1 MSIRIPQPPASL
13 DFRGFIFCFFFFLF
27 SSFPGTILTQE
38 VTLDS
43 IQIFQTHDWFS
54 SKPTVYFQCKGEN
67 KTVLPDVKTTN
78 VSYSFKGQESWQ
90 PLTELKGTKCKRC
103 GIYEDDTLTHD
114 TFDEW
119 ELCPSDFTNE
129 GSYKRI
135 KDKEFNAT
143 FLCHG
148 CSQVGAGSNKESGNE
163 KEGDKGGMRPA
174 IVVLIVVLVLG
185 VVTVGLLVGYKYW
198 RKKKR
203 QQEQARFL
211 KLFEDGDEIEDELGL
226 ENTL

>member
-1 MSIRIPQPPASL
+1 MSIRIPSASW
-13 DFRGFIFCFFFFLF
+13 DFRGFLLFCIFF

-43 IQIFQTHDWFS
+43 IRIFTTHDWFS
-54 SKPTVYFQCKGEN
+54 TKPTVYFQCKGEN
-67 KTVLPDVKTTN
+67 KTVLPDVKRTN
-78 VSYSFKGQESWQ
+78 VSYAFNGEESWQ
-90 PLTELKGTKCKRC
+90 PLTDLKGTKCKRC
-103 GIYEDDTLTHD
+103 GIYEDDPLKYD

-119 ELCPSDFTNE
+119 ELCPSDFTAE
-129 GSYKRI
+129 GSYKRE
-135 KDKEFNAT
+135 KEKEFNAT

-148 CSQVGAGSNKESGNE
+148 CSQVGAGSTKESGTE
-163 KEGDKGGMRPA
+163 KEEEKGGMHPA
-174 IVVLIVVLVLG
+174 IVVLIVVLLLG
-185 VVTVGLLVGYKYW
+185 VVAVGLLVGYKYW

-211 KLFEDGDEIEDELGL
+211 KLFEDGDDIEDELGL

>member
-1 MSIRIPQPPASL
+1 MSIQIPSASW
-13 DFRGFIFCFFFFLF
+13 DFRGFLLCFIFF

-43 IQIFQTHDWFS
+43 VQIFTTHDWFS
-54 SKPTVYFQCKGEN
+54 TKPTVFFQCKGEN
-67 KTVLPDVKTTN
+67 KTVLPDVKRTN
-78 VSYSFKGQESWQ
+78 VSYSFNGEESWQ
-90 PLTELKGTKCKRC
+90 PLTELQGTKCKRC
-103 GIYEDDTLTHD
+103 GIYEDDPLKYD

-119 ELCPSDFTNE
+119 ELCPSDFTAE
-129 GSYKRI
+129 GSYKRF
-135 KDKEFNAT
+135 KEKEFNAT

-148 CSQVGAGSNKESGNE
+148 CSQVGAGSNKESGTE
-163 KEGDKGGMRPA
+163 KEEQKSGMHPG
-174 IVVLIVVLVLG
+174 IVVLIVVLLLG
-185 VVTVGLLVGYKYW
+185 VVAVGLLVGYKYW

-211 KLFEDGDEIEDELGL
+211 KLFEDGDDIEDELGL

>member
-1 MSIRIPQPPASL
+1 MSIRIPSASR
-13 DFRGFIFCFFFFLF
+13 DFRGFVLCFIFLR
-27 SSFPGTILTQE
+27 SFPGTIRAQE
-38 VTLDS
+38 VTLDT
-43 IQIFQTHDWFS
+43 IQIFTTHEWFS
-54 SKPTVYFQCKGEN
+54 TTPIVYFQCKREN
-67 KTVLPDVKTTN
+67 KTVLPDVKITN

-90 PLTELKGTKCKRC
+90 PLTGLNGTKCKRC
-103 GIYEDDTLTHD
+103 GIYEDDTFKYD

-119 ELCPSDFTNE
+119 ELCPSDFTAE
-129 GSYKRI
+129 GRYTHV

-148 CSQVGAGSNKESGNE
+148 CSQLGSGL
-163 KEGDKGGMRPA
+163 KEGDGSDKEEGRRGMHPA
-174 IVVLIVVLVLG
+174 IIVLIVLLVLG
-185 VVTVGLLVGYKYW
+185 VVTVGLVVGYKYW

>member
-1 MSIRIPQPPASL
+1 MSIRIPSASW
-13 DFRGFIFCFFFFLF
+13 DFRGFALCFIFLG
-27 SSFPGTILTQE
+27 SLPGAIRAQE

-43 IQIFQTHDWFS
+43 IQIFKTHEWFS
-54 SKPTVYFQCKGEN
+54 TKPIVYFQCKGEN
-67 KTVLPDVKTTN
+67 KTVLPDVKITN

-90 PLTELKGTKCKRC
+90 PLTGLNGTKCKRC
-103 GIYEDDTLTHD
+103 GIYEDDTFKYD

-119 ELCPSDFTNE
+119 ELCPSDFTAE
-129 GSYKRI
+129 GRYTHA
-135 KDKEFNAT
+135 KDNEFNAT

-148 CSQVGAGSNKESGNE
+148 CSQLGADSKKEDGSDKE
-163 KEGDKGGMRPA
+163 EGRRGMHPA
-174 IVVLIVVLVLG
+174 IVLLIVLLVLG
-185 VVTVGLLVGYKYW
+185 VVTVGLAVGYKFW

>member
-1 MSIRIPQPPASL
+1 MSIRIPPASWA
-13 DFRGFIFCFFFFLF
+13 FRGFVLCFVFL

-43 IQIFQTHDWFS
+43 IRIFTTHDWFS
-54 SKPTVYFQCKGEN
+54 IKPTVYFQCKGEN
-67 KTVLPDVKTTN
+67 KTVFPDVKNTN
-78 VSYSFKGQESWQ
+78 VSYSFKGEESWQ
-90 PLTELKGTKCKRC
+90 PLTKLEGTKCKRC
-103 GIYEDDTLTHD
+103 GIYEQDPLTHD

-119 ELCPSDFTNE
+119 ELCPSDFTAE
-129 GSYKRI
+129 GTYTHGRE
-135 KDKEFNAT
+135 KEFNAT

-148 CSQVGAGSNKESGNE
+148 CSQVGPGSNKESGTE
-163 KEGDKGGMRPA
+163 KEEERRGMRPA

-185 VVTVGLLVGYKYW
+185 VAAAGLVVGYKYW

-211 KLFEDGDEIEDELGL
+211 KLFEDGDEMEDELEL
-226 ENTL
+226 QNTL

>member
-1 MSIRIPQPPASL
+1 MSIRISSASW
-13 DFRGFIFCFFFFLF
+13 DVRGFLLFFIFF
-27 SSFPGTILTQE
+27 SSFPGTILTQD

-43 IQIFQTHDWFS
+43 IRIFTTHDWFS
-54 SKPTVYFQCKGEN
+54 TKPTVYFQCKGEN
-67 KTVLPDVKTTN
+67 KTVLPDVKRTN
-78 VSYSFKGQESWQ
+78 VSYAFNGEESWQ

-103 GIYEDDTLTHD
+103 GIYEDDPLKYD

-119 ELCPSDFTNE
+119 ELCPSDFTAE
-129 GSYKRI
+129 GSYKRE
-135 KDKEFNAT
+135 KEKEFNAT

-148 CSQVGAGSNKESGNE
+148 CSQVGAGSNKQSGTENE
-163 KEGDKGGMRPA
+163 EEKSGMHPA
-174 IVVLIVVLVLG
+174 IVVLIVVLMLG
-185 VVTVGLLVGYKYW
+185 VVAVGLLVGYKYW

>member
-1 MSIRIPQPPASL
+1 MSIQIPSASW
-13 DFRGFIFCFFFFLF
+13 DFRGFLLCFIFF

-43 IQIFQTHDWFS
+43 VQIFTTHDWFS
-54 SKPTVYFQCKGEN
+54 TKPTVFFQCKGEN
-67 KTVLPDVKTTN
+67 KTVLPDVKRTN
-78 VSYSFKGQESWQ
+78 VSYSFNGEESWQ
-90 PLTELKGTKCKRC
+90 PLTELQGTKCKRC
-103 GIYEDDTLTHD
+103 GIYEDDPLKYD

-119 ELCPSDFTNE
+119 ELCPSDFTAE
-129 GSYKRI
+129 GSYKRF
-135 KDKEFNAT
+135 KEKEFNAT

-148 CSQVGAGSNKESGNE
+148 CSQVGAGSNKESGTE
-163 KEGDKGGMRPA
+163 KEEQKGGMHPG
-174 IVVLIVVLVLG
+174 IVVLIVVLLLG
-185 VVTVGLLVGYKYW
+185 VVAVGLLVGYKYW

-211 KLFEDGDEIEDELGL
+211 KLFEDGDDIEDELGL

>member
-1 MSIRIPQPPASL
+1 MSIRLPPASW
-13 DFRGFIFCFFFFLF
+13 DFRGFVLCFIFF
-27 SSFPGTILTQE
+27 SSFPGTILAQE

-43 IQIFQTHDWFS
+43 IQIFTTHDWFS
-54 SKPTVYFQCKGEN
+54 TKPTVYFQCKGEN
-67 KTVLPDVKTTN
+67 KTVFPDVKKTN
-78 VSYSFKGQESWQ
+78 VSYSFKGEESWQ

-103 GIYEDDTLTHD
+103 GIYEKDALSSD

-119 ELCPSDFTNE
+119 ELCPSDFTADGKYTHAKE
-129 GSYKRI
+129 
-135 KDKEFNAT
+135 KEFNAT

-148 CSQVGAGSNKESGNE
+148 CSQVGDGPNKESGAVK
-163 KEGDKGGMRPA
+163 KEEQHGMRPA

-185 VVTVGLLVGYKYW
+185 VVAVGLVVGYKYW

-211 KLFEDGDEIEDELGL
+211 KLFEDGDENEDELGL
-226 ENTL
+226 EDTL